1 PENQVTNDE
10 FNKKT
15 TEIEKSVDGIKE
27 SIKTVEKTQVS
38 FNERVNTVEKN
49 AEGTTASVKKLQETQ
64 TAQGKTISEA
74 TTTIGQH
81 SEALKLTMKKKDV
94 EDYVGGLGSIN
105 DLRNA
110 AFAQGFKYWTQN
122 GNSAVI
128 DSSVTYRGYTTA
140 KLHAT
145 GLTEDKWYSLH
156 QTIDVTAGEDI
167 VASGYFMSNNIGQG
181 FVLEI
186 EYLNAQGSRVS
197 QSSIGIDVTANSNW
211 IRAVIAGT
219 VPVGA
224 VKARYKP
231 WVRRNG
237 TLWIALPMLQRGT
250 IATEFWL
257 HPKDQT
263 DADKMIEDIANRV
276 ATEDY
281 NKKVTELERSISAT
295 ERGVSIISGKQETFI
310 NETYKGYVTKTE
322 SRLEVLDEGIIAQ
335 ILKDGIVTA
344 INMSPGKITI
354 NAAKLDINADTMVK
368 WLTAKGIDTNLI
380 RIDGDKITIDKDG
393 VTVKMLDFL
402 FQDEWGTKTTAVS
415 RRNLIADPDFSS
427 VT

>member
-1 PENQVTNDE
+1 
-10 FNKKT
+10 
-15 TEIEKSVDGIKE
+15 
-27 SIKTVEKTQVS
+27 
-38 FNERVNTVEKN
+38 EKN

-186 EYLNAQGSRVS
+186 EYLNAQGIRVS

-237 TLWIALPMLQRGT
+237 TLWIALPMLQRGKV
-250 IATEFWL
+250 ATEFWL

-263 DADKMIEDIANRV
+263 D
-276 ATEDY
+276 
-281 NKKVTELERSISAT
+281 
-295 ERGVSIISGKQETFI
+295 
-310 NETYKGYVTKTE
+310 
-322 SRLEVLDEGIIAQ
+322 
-335 ILKDGIVTA
+335 
-344 INMSPGKITI
+344 
-354 NAAKLDINADTMVK
+354 
-368 WLTAKGIDTNLI
+368 
-380 RIDGDKITIDKDG
+380 
-393 VTVKMLDFL
+393 
-402 FQDEWGTKTTAVS
+402 
-415 RRNLIADPDFSS
+415 
-427 VT
+427 